1 MAHFLNLAGKK
12 ARRNVEH
19 ERARLRRNHPLPLS
33 LSLSLSLSFH
43 LAPHVSVSVAAEQ
56 SLLNVEEVCRL

>member
-33 LSLSLSLSFH
+33 LSFY

-56 SLLNVEEVCRL
+56 SLLNVEEVCL

>member
-1 MAHFLNLAGKK
+1 MLNTSALVY
-12 ARRNVEH
+12 VETT
-19 ERARLRRNHPLPLS
+19 
-33 LSLSLSLSFH
+33 LSLSLSLSFY